1 MGHDAGVAS
10 PLPALLLVILG
21 ACAAPRA
28 PEPVVPR
35 PPANPDVQAAAAS
48 VARGL
53 LRAQPADWAAHME
66 AAWSAGERIVA
77 PLVDG
82 LQQDPEA
89 PGGQPAVRLLGMFG
103 GKVAIQFLE
112 THLRERGRNAT
123 EAALALG
130 EADARAAVPLLR
142 ETAVDRLADP
152 TLRCACTAGLVP
164 RGRPG
169 RQDARPRVRPRGHA
183 CRRAAAPRTGSP
195 PAEPLGPRAP
205 HAAARPARGIGQ
217 RLRLRHRLALAR
229 PGTRS
234 RGDRRIPGRA
244 REPSLTRV
252 GAVRGTSSPPT
263 ACSRRAPSRCA
274 GPRAPCKA
282 SGCALL
288 PPAPRSRLPW
298 SPW

>member
-21 ACAAPRA
+21 ACAVPRT

-35 PPANPDVQAAAAS
+35 PPANPDVQADAAS

-152 TLRCACTAGLVP
+152 TLRCACTAGLV
-164 RGRPG
+164 RLGAGR
-169 RQDARPRVRPRGHA
+169 DVRTLVRAFVLAGTPAGEPLRLELGLPQRSRWALERHMLQRA
-183 CRRAAAPRTGSP
+183 LLAASGNDFGFDTDSPWPDLERAAEAIDAFLTAP
-195 PAEPLGPRAP
+195 ANPR
-205 HAAARPARGIGQ
+205 
-217 RLRLRHRLALAR
+217 
-229 PGTRS
+229 
-234 RGDRRIPGRA
+234 
-244 REPSLTRV
+244 
-252 GAVRGTSSPPT
+252 
-263 ACSRRAPSRCA
+263 
-274 GPRAPCKA
+274 
-282 SGCALL
+282 
-288 PPAPRSRLPW
+288 
-298 SPW
+298 